1 MLIRDD
7 LDSALRT
14 AWARIGQPGTWWN
27 AADRVAIA
35 AEARHAMGC
44 PLCAARKQALSPALV
59 AGDHAS
65 LGALP
70 DAALHA
76 IHRIRT
82 DAGRLGESWFRQ
94 IIDAGLSED
103 QYVEL
108 VGVVSVVTAVD
119 SFDFAAGLPVR
130 PLPAAQAGAPSLRRP
145 RNAGPG
151 PGWVSAMMPDART
164 EADPDFFG
172 SERGTAHIHLA
183 LSLVPNSAIQFWDML
198 ETMYQTSAMM
208 RDFTRDYRAISHSQI
223 ELVAARVAALNQ
235 CLY

>member
-1 MLIRDD
+1 MRIRDD
-7 LDSALRT
+7 LDTALRT
-14 AWARIGQPGTWWN
+14 AWACIGQPGTWWN
-27 AADRVAIA
+27 AAERVAIA

-44 PLCAARKQALSPALV
+44 TLCAARKLALSPASV
-59 AGDHAS
+59 AGVHAS

-70 DAALHA
+70 DAAVEA

-82 DAGRLGESWFRQ
+82 DAGRLGEIWFRQ
-94 IIDAGLSED
+94 MRDAGLGEG

-108 VGVVSVVTAVD
+108 VGIVAVTTSID
-119 SFDFAAGLPVR
+119 SFDFAAGLPER
-130 PLPAAQAGAPSLRRP
+130 ALPAAIAGPPSRRRP
-145 RNAGPG
+145 RNASPG

-164 EADPDFFG
+164 DDDPDFFG

-208 RDFTRDYRAISHSQI
+208 RDFTCDYRAISHAQI